1 MSRKHFSSKGDKSP
15 LLLILGIIFLF
26 GAIFSF
32 FMEDKK
38 KKALDEE
45 KEEKQ
50 NPKDFI

>member
-1 MSRKHFSSKGDKSP
+1 MNKRHFSKKRDKSP

-32 FMEDKK
+32 FIEDKK
-38 KKALDEE
+38 KKQIEE
-45 KEEKQ
+45 EGEAKQ